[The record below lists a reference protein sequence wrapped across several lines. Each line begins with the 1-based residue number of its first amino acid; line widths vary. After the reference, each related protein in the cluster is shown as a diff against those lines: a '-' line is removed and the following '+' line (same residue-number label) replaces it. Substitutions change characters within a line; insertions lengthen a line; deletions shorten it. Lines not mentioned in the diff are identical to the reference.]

1 LTIGFLIVSFVVHNA
16 EGEEV
21 LGSEQEWDMSAY
33 PPVDSRSPS
42 PINYEDVHTFVPL
55 PAEQSK
61 RKIKPAEV
69 VEVVTRKRRRVASSS
84 ASSARASSPLLPTEE
99 DEESEPSTLRCRVTR
114 SRALRRAKSMEC
126 RSPTPPPPPPSRRRL
141 MRMSGAPVLSAET
154 QPDPRLKKGKS
165 VSFAEGQSKS
175 APSSPYPVRG
185 QAGDGYVYIA
195 QSRKEAVYFLHMI
208 DNHVSELL

>member
-1 LTIGFLIVSFVVHNA
+1 
-16 EGEEV
+16 
-21 LGSEQEWDMSAY
+21 MSAY

-61 RKIKPAEV
+61 RKIKPA

-114 SRALRRAKSMEC
+114 SRALRRAKSMEY
-126 RSPTPPPPPPSRRRL
+126 RSPTPPPLSPSRRRL
-141 MRMSGAPVLSAET
+141 MRMSGVPVLSAET
-154 QPDPRLKKGKS
+154 RPDPRLKKGKS
-165 VSFAEGQSKS
+165 VSFVEGQSKY
-175 APSSPYPVRG
+175 APSSPYPIRG
-185 QAGDGYVYIA
+185 QAGDGYVFIFILLNLGKKLYI
-195 QSRKEAVYFLHMI
+195 FFI
-208 DNHVSELL
+208 